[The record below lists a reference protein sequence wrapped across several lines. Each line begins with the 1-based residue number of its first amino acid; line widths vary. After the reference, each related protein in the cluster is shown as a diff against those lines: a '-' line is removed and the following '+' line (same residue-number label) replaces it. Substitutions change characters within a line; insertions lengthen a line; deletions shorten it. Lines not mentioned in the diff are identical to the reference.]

1 MKVMVEK
8 CLSLEGKKTKF
19 FILLSLWPETVKNEK
34 KIKNRPSIFARF
46 SHGVPLNV

>member
-8 CLSLEGKKTKF
+8 CLSLEGKKTEF

-34 KIKNRPSIFARF
+34 KIKKPTIDFCSIFSRSAT
-46 SHGVPLNV
+46 